1 MKSIG
6 IDISILN
13 CMIAQAKLEDYNI
26 PLAKKEILG
35 IYNEVSGL
43 FNKKKN
49 YRKIDEFIQQDSKS
63 KKLEFNNDVLR
74 TKNRYLN
81 KWFAINTIKQ
91 MLYYKSLIP
100 KFHYQNLLKIILSRS
115 IRSARLTYH
124 FKLTRAS
131 EPVYEP
137 YICRKH
143 KNKICA
149 PTTTLL
155 PFIKKYSVDTVKRL
169 SEFAKIRKKQPF
181 EIIHGDSREINF
193 NLILENKFQGQKI
206 DGIICSPPYVGLID
220 YHLEHQF
227 TYELFNLPMDL
238 DNEIGSNSKGTSA
251 FAREDYQKSIAD
263 VFINI
268 KDFLNKNDK
277 IFVVANDK
285 WNIYPEIAELAGY
298 KIINIDKR
306 AVTRRASSKSEFFES
321 IFQFS
326 LD

>member
-1 MKSIG
+1 
-6 IDISILN
+6 
-13 CMIAQAKLEDYNI
+13 
-26 PLAKKEILG
+26 
-35 IYNEVSGL
+35 
-43 FNKKKN
+43 
-49 YRKIDEFIQQDSKS
+49 
-63 KKLEFNNDVLR
+63 
-74 TKNRYLN
+74 
-81 KWFAINTIKQ
+81 
-91 MLYYKSLIP
+91 
-100 KFHYQNLLKIILSRS
+100 
-115 IRSARLTYH
+115 
-124 FKLTRAS
+124 
-131 EPVYEP
+131 
-137 YICRKH
+137 
-143 KNKICA
+143 
-149 PTTTLL
+149 
-155 PFIKKYSVDTVKRL
+155 
-169 SEFAKIRKKQPF
+169 
-181 EIIHGDSREINF
+181 INF
-193 NLILENKFQGQKI
+193 KGQKI

-285 WNIYPEIAELAGY
+285 WNLYPEIAELAGY
-298 KIINIDKR
+298 KVINIDKR